1 MLCKLFA
8 ILLDSQPS
16 SKAYSFEL
24 TGKEGEM
31 IPVKVI
37 QDKKRMALQGTNNL
51 ALLYINQGNYAKAE
65 PILKKALVSVERK
78 LGPEHPAVAASL
90 ENYAALM
97 RMMSP
102 MLSRLPW
109 SKAAKMEAR
118 AEAIRVMHAQQEKP
132 GEWN

>member
-1 MLCKLFA
+1 
-8 ILLDSQPS
+8 
-16 SKAYSFEL
+16 KAYSFEL

-37 QDKKRMALQGTNNL
+37 QDKKRMTLRGANNL
-51 ALLYINQGNYAKAE
+51 ALLFINQGNYAKAE
-65 PILKKALVSVERK
+65 PILKKALVSAERK
-78 LGPEHPAVAASL
+78 LGTEHPTVAAGL

-102 MLSRLPW
+102 TLSRLPW

-118 AEAIRVMHAQQEKP
+118 AEAVRAMHAQQEKP
-132 GEWN
+132 EEWN